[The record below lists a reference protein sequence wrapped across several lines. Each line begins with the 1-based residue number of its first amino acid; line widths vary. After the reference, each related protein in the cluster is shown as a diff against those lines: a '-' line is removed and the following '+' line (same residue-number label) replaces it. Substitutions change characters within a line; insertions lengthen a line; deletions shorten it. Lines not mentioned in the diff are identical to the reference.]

1 LGFST
6 PRIIQNGLEFD
17 KVADM
22 YIDII
27 GKRYYFFVLSLII
40 IIPGLLLGL
49 IMAKNDELPLG
60 IDFTGG
66 TLIEIGIESDL
77 HPQPAD
83 IVILYRD
90 LGIDDPKVQTTGQGT
105 YVSRSSLL
113 SEDIPGKIIDELE
126 KQYNAVVTV
135 LRIESVGPTIGAEV
149 TQRAALAI
157 VVVAFIIVLYIT
169 FAFRG
174 IPNAF
179 RYGVCAIIAM
189 IHDVLVVF
197 SITFIGS
204 YFWGWQI
211 DALFLT
217 ALLTVIGFSVQDKIV
232 VFDRIREN
240 TNIYR
245 RIPYETLVNHSIV
258 QTLSRSINTQL
269 MTVEFMLLALVLF
282 GGVTLQQFAA
292 TMLVGLASGTYSSIF
307 IAAPLLV
314 IWENQDWKTW
324 FHRSKSTS
332 PA

>member
-1 LGFST
+1 MK
-6 PRIIQNGLEFD
+6 NGLEFD

-49 IMAKNDELPLG
+49 IMAKNGDLPLG

-66 TLIEIGIESDL
+66 TLIEIRIESDL
-77 HPQPAD
+77 DPQPAD
-83 IVILYRD
+83 IVILYRN
-90 LGIDDPKVQTTGQGT
+90 LGIDEPKVQTTGQGT

-149 TQRAALAI
+149 TQRAALAL

-179 RYGVCAIIAM
+179 RYGICAIIAM
-189 IHDVLVVF
+189 LHDVLVVF

-282 GGVTLQQFAA
+282 GGVTLKQFAA
-292 TMLVGLASGTYSSIF
+292 TMLIGLASGTYSSIF

-314 IWENQDWKTW
+314 IWENQEWKTW
-324 FHRSKSTS
+324 FHRSKSTA